1 MYGKRQSLHHK
12 DRELATPG
20 FGVDGSA
27 TYTQGGPPP
36 TANDQGLDSQVI
48 ARTIRFFRTARATIL
63 AAPGIEHLAS
73 WLTLI
78 AQHGD
83 HPGHPFF

>member
-1 MYGKRQSLHHK
+1 M
-12 DRELATPG
+12 
-20 FGVDGSA
+20 
-27 TYTQGGPPP
+27 
-36 TANDQGLDSQVI
+36 I